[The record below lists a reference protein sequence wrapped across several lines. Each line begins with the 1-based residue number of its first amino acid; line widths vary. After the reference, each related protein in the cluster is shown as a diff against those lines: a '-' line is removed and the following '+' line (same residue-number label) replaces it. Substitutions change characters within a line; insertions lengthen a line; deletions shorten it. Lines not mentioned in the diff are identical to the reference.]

1 MATLPPLQVIGAAQ
15 WQSTASDELVVR
27 RVLELEAAEALGAVR
42 EAIEADD
49 WQKAEQLASDA
60 AVRFAPHEWAAA
72 VLASIRR
79 LIGERDKRLSSKEAA
94 YARRLM
100 NMRLSAR
107 NEPKF
112 SAADEDSIPA
122 FLRRKPEQGKGQR
135 DS

>member
-15 WQSTASDELVVR
+15 WQSTASDELVMR

-49 WQKAEQLASDA
+49 WEKAEQLANDA

-94 YARRLM
+94 YARRVM

-107 NEPKF
+107 NEPKI
-112 SAADEDSIPA
+112 SAADGESTPA